1 MELGKRDPYNIAPT
15 HRKFAKVKAS
25 GSDSSGKGIMD
36 QKEFWKEIEKAL
48 NQGFEAAKT
57 SAKFVSKKAG
67 EAARITKLLAEK
79 FKLEHQIGKKFAELG
94 HKIYDR
100 AVRENIRPEGMDK
113 EVDHLIEEARVLD
126 EKLNSVESKLEDER
140 RKAKG

>member
-1 MELGKRDPYNIAPT
+1 M
-15 HRKFAKVKAS
+15 
-25 GSDSSGKGIMD
+25 MD
-36 QKEFWKEIEKAL
+36 RNDYWKEIEKAL
-48 NQGFEAAKT
+48 NQGFEAAKK

-79 FKLEHQIGKKFAELG
+79 LKLEHQIGKKFAELG

-100 AVRENIRPEGMDK
+100 AIRENVRPGGADS

-126 EKLNSVESKLEDER
+126 EKLNSVESKLEEER
-140 RKAKG
+140 RKAKA